1 MKTTLVGNVATHA
14 RMQLRKATAASR
26 RPAALIINADDWG
39 RDCETTDRICEC
51 MRRGAVSSTSAMVF
65 MADSKRAADLALEN
79 GFDAGLHL
87 NLTTEFSSAA
97 TPAGLAVHQDRL
109 RRYLRSNPIAKMVFH
124 PGLAKSFRYVVSA
137 QLEEF
142 ERLYKFP
149 PGRIDGHHHMHLC
162 ANVLLGRLLPEGVIA
177 RRSFSFLPGDRR
189 GLRVP
194 YRSAIDRLL
203 AKRHRIVDL
212 FFSIAPLRPAE
223 RLHQIAD
230 LSRRFLVELETHPV
244 ISAEYHFLLA
254 VGTEADA
261 TGMAPVHGFTRPDAI
276 PVPKHR
282 RLAAHW

>member
-1 MKTTLVGNVATHA
+1 MKTAVAGNVAA
-14 RMQLRKATAASR
+14 QNRMQPRKAVAASS
-26 RPAALIINADDWG
+26 RPGALIINADDWG

-51 MRRGAVSSTSAMVF
+51 MRRGAVSSSSAMVF
-65 MADSKRAADLALEN
+65 MADSERAAELALEN
-79 GFDAGLHL
+79 GFDVGLHL
-87 NLTTEFSSAA
+87 NFTTAFSSARIS
-97 TPAGLAVHQDRL
+97 PRLAEHQDLL

-124 PGLAKSFRYVVSA
+124 PGLAKAFRYVLSA

-149 PGRIDGHHHMHLC
+149 PRRIDGHHHMHLC

-230 LSRRFLVELETHPV
+230 LSHRFLVELETHPV
-244 ISAEYHFLLA
+244 IPAEYHFLRA

-261 TGMAPVHGFTRPDAI
+261 TGMAPAHGFRLPDAI

-282 RLAAHW
+282 PLAAPW

>member
-1 MKTTLVGNVATHA
+1 MKTAVAGNVAA
-14 RMQLRKATAASR
+14 QNRMQPLKAVAASS
-26 RPAALIINADDWG
+26 RPGALIINADDWG

-65 MADSKRAADLALEN
+65 MADSERAAELALEN

-87 NLTTEFSSAA
+87 NFTTPFSSARTSA
-97 TPAGLAVHQDRL
+97 RLAEHQDRL

-124 PGLAKSFRYVVSA
+124 PGLAKGFRYVLSA

-149 PGRIDGHHHMHLC
+149 PRRIDGHHHMHLC

-194 YRSAIDRLL
+194 YRNAIDRLL
-203 AKRHRIVDL
+203 AKRHRMADRFYSL
-212 FFSIAPLRPAE
+212 APLRPAK
-223 RLHQIAD
+223 RLQQIAE
-230 LSRRFLVELETHPV
+230 LSRRLVVELETHPV
-244 ISAEYHFLLA
+244 VPAEYHFLLE

-261 TGMAPVHGFTRPDAI
+261 AEMSPAHGFTLPDAV
-276 PVPKHR
+276 PVLKHR
-282 RLAAHW
+282 PLATSW